1 MANITRKHYKLFA
14 NAATNNGQ
22 FGSSQAGTKIESND
36 PDIIQ
41 ALAAYDN
48 GWLDAT
54 SGATKLPP
62 LEEMQG
68 LQYNNSRQIYY
79 LTQKGIPEY
88 NASLDYHIGD
98 ITREIGGSKV
108 YESITNNNEGNALT
122 DVANWQLLG
131 DLANLINTQQA
142 TTTALGT
149 TLLPK
154 PITIANNSTDSD
166 HDIDFGAG
174 VMNFDD
180 GSGQAATS
188 ALTKQFDATFALG
201 DDAGGMVSGE
211 SLPTDGLVYMFAIST
226 ADGTLTDIIGT
237 TTRDGSTISG
247 DSVVSTNSLTKK
259 QYIGAF
265 YTDASNNIL
274 AGQYFVNKSGYRFQ
288 YKGYIFVDNSSSISR
303 KAINMRVPPNAKVDF
318 LAQSGGNSSTICFT
332 LYTNLNDFNINPQN
346 NYCSQGTNINF
357 GGYSQLSE
365 TANENGEI
373 GKRNNNLLTA
383 FNSTRTKGWEEKY

>member
-1 MANITRKHYKLFA
+1 MA
-14 NAATNNGQ
+14 AADALVVP
-22 FGSSQAGTKIESND
+22 AGDES
-36 PDIIQ
+36 
-41 ALAAYDN
+41 
-48 GWLDAT
+48 
-54 SGATKLPP
+54 
-62 LEEMQG
+62 
-68 LQYNNSRQIYY
+68 R
-79 LTQKGIPEY
+79 
-88 NASLDYHIGD
+88 
-98 ITREIGGSKV
+98 GG
-108 YESITNNNEGNALT
+108 
-122 DVANWQLLG
+122 
-131 DLANLINTQQA
+131 
-142 TTTALGT
+142 
-149 TLLPK
+149 
-154 PITIANNSTDSD
+154 
-166 HDIDFGAG
+166 GAG
-174 VMNFDD
+174 GGDGRGGGAGGRHCCVAMQLR

-373 GKRNNNLLTA
+373 GKRSNNLLTS